1 MNNNHKYIY
10 ELYTVPENLEIV
22 KERFPI
28 VYESNKE
35 VVFVKGKGTT
45 VTLLKDGPSTYI
57 SFKEVISD
65 KYLHNRFS
73 ASKNARIYCM
83 EIPEG
88 FDGRKLYAEI
98 NKSSILIKIDNI
110 KHNAEYYIKKAE
122 EYSKEYHQMVDYYKS
137 LGIIEGDENED
148 IKLAKKEK
156 EE

>member
-1 MNNNHKYIY
+1 MNNIHKYIY
-10 ELYTVPENLEIV
+10 ELYIVPENLEIA

-45 VTLLKDGPSTYI
+45 VTLRKDGISMYI

-83 EIPEG
+83 EIPED
-88 FDGRKLYAEI
+88 FDGKKLYAEL
-98 NKSSILIKIDNI
+98 NKSSILMKIDRV
-110 KHNAEYYIKKAE
+110 KHDAEFHIKKAE
-122 EYSKEYHQMVDYYKS
+122 EYSKEYHQMVYYYKS
-137 LGIIEGDENED
+137 LGIIEEDENGN
-148 IKLAKKEK
+148 IKLVQKEK
-156 EE
+156 ED